1 MKVFDTILQYF
12 FYFSF
17 ISFSGAIVGIIC
29 LIKQKKSDNK
39 EDANQY
45 LKIAKVLI
53 IQLVIYFI
61 ILFSTN
67 TLFNH
72 IVKHNFIETLE
83 SNSIIIKINNSI
95 IDTTF
100 QNKLLVELK
109 NIRNISTSHSG
120 PQERIKIE
128 VIANLKSTKLELGR
142 DSNTPDLYWVFVT
155 NYETTTNND
164 IGLIKTNLLRFY

>member
-1 MKVFDTILQYF
+1 MIVFDTILQYF

-17 ISFSGAIVGIIC
+17 VSFSGAIVGIIC
-29 LIKQKKSDNK
+29 LLKLKKSDNK

-53 IQLVIYFI
+53 IQLLIYFI
-61 ILFSTN
+61 IIFSMN
-67 TLFNH
+67 KIFNN

-83 SNSIIIKINNSI
+83 SKSIKIKINNTI

-100 QNKLLVELK
+100 QNQLLVELK
-109 NIRNISTSHSG
+109 NIRNISTNHSG

-128 VIANLKSTKLELGR
+128 VIADGTSTKLELGR
-142 DSNTPDLYWVFVT
+142 DSNKPDLYWVFVT
-155 NYETTTNND
+155 NYEITTNND
-164 IGLIKTNLLRFY
+164 IGLIKTNLLRLY